1 MPLAP
6 MLCTVLNTA
15 NGRKKTLSSVYS
27 RTACTPPWRTTGQS
41 WLSNASQIPARPSI
55 PELLEPREVLECKTG
70 SKAGRNARLQGVPIF
85 N

>member
-1 MPLAP
+1 MPLAQ
-6 MLCTVLNTA
+6 MVCTVMNTA
-15 NGRKKTLSSVYS
+15 NGRKKSSIQ
-27 RTACTPPWRTTGQS
+27 CLQQNGFTPPWRTTGQS